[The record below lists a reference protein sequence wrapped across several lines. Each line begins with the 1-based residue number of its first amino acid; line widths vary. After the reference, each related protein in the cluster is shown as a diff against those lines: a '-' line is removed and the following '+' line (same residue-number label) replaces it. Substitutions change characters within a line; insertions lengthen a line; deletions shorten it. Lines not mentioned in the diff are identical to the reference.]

1 MGEEIV
7 RRIFRREDFAR
18 GFNWR
23 EFCEELGL
31 DPIAPSIDVA
41 ILKDEC
47 SSN

>member
-1 MGEEIV
+1 MSERV
-7 RRIFRREDFAR
+7 NKRIFRKKDFVSN
-18 GFNWR
+18 FPWI

-31 DPIAPSIDVA
+31 DPNAQEVELA